1 MSKKFNQQF
10 ACSKMM
16 LPEHRSS
23 LQEQSVK
30 TQCNETH
37 RRPLFD
43 EQRQEELQQILDQA
57 IIKRQTLQCTI
68 LHSSGYQVYSGVP
81 RRIDQTAGKIIFATG
96 GLRTQAITA
105 AEVVHLEVKS
115 S

>member
-16 LPEHRSS
+16 LPEHRGS

-30 TQCNETH
+30 TQWNETH

-57 IIKRQTLQCTI
+57 IVKRQTLQCTI
-68 LHSSGYQVYSGVP
+68 LNSSGYQVYSGVP
-81 RRIDQTAGKIIFATG
+81 LRIDQTAGKIILDTSDR
-96 GLRTQAITA
+96 RTQAITA
-105 AEVVHLEVKS
+105 AEVVQLEVEPS
-115 S
+115 